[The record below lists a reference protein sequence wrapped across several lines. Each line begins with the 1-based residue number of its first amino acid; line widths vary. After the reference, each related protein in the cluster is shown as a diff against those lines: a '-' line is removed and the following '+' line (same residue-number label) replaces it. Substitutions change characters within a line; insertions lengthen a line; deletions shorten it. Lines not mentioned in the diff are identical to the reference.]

1 MVPRQPEAAQVQV
14 DLRVL
19 LGPAIRAAVN
29 AVQTPTHGV
38 EVRQGNVMKAVVLV
52 RVIAMVRVTVVD
64 SLLLK

>member
-1 MVPRQPEAAQVQV
+1 MWMEE
-14 DLRVL
+14 LGVL
-19 LGPAIRAAVN
+19 LSTATGAAVN

-38 EVRQGNVMKAVVLV
+38 EVRQGNVIKAVVLV